1 MPIINNIFL
10 VFTKFFYIFAKNNV
24 MSKKDSLGDRMKNY
38 YENRAKT
45 YLVRRMPVIIRLD
58 GRSFHTFTRG
68 FVKPFDKRLI
78 KTMQE
83 TTLELCKNI
92 QGCVFGYTQS
102 DEITLVL
109 VDYNTLD
116 TDAWFDYSVEKMCSV
131 SAAMATLYFNRIFR
145 NKIHEFVNKHH
156 NVLTDVKTY
165 GEELVDSV
173 NKLLKSYN
181 RAVEQGALFDSRCF
195 NIPISDVC
203 NCILWREKDA
213 ERNSINSL
221 GQSMFSHKDLQ
232 NKTTSQV
239 QDMLMEKYG
248 INWNNLSTVEKR
260 GTAVIKNDKGEW
272 FIDDEMP
279 ILTGEGRN
287 YVESRIIFDKE

>member
-1 MPIINNIFL
+1 
-10 VFTKFFYIFAKNNV
+10 

-45 YLVRRMPVIIRLD
+45 YLVRRMPVIISLD

-156 NVLTDVKTY
+156 SVLTDVKTY
-165 GEELVDSV
+165 GEELVGSV

>member
-1 MPIINNIFL
+1 MIL
-10 VFTKFFYIFAKNNV
+10 TFFRLLEV
-24 MSKKDSLGDRMKNY
+24 MSKRDSLGDRMKSY

-58 GRSFHTFTRG
+58 GKAFHTFTRG
-68 FVKPFDKRLI
+68 FAKPFDKRLI

-156 NVLTDVKTY
+156 SVLTDVKTY
-165 GEELVDSV
+165 GEELVGSV

-221 GQSMFSHKDLQ
+221 GQSMFSHKELQ
-232 NKTTSQV
+232 GKSTSQV

-287 YVESRIIFDKE
+287 YVESRIIFDDKK